1 MNNLINLD
9 DITFQEKVKDENE
22 LVIIN
27 FSAEW
32 CGPCKIMN
40 PILEAVSREENI
52 KVFKVNVDDNP
63 NLAYEFGV
71 DNIPVTIFFRSGNK
85 VYQVDGLKS
94 KEEIREKL
102 NELK

>member
-1 MNNLINLD
+1 MNSLINLD
-9 DITFQEKVKDENE
+9 DLTFKEKIKNENE

-52 KVFKVNVDDNP
+52 KIFRVNVDDSP
-63 NLAYEFGV
+63 NLACEFGV
-71 DNIPVTIFFRSGNK
+71 DNIPVTIFLRSGNK
-85 VYQVDGLKS
+85 VYQADGLKS
-94 KEEIREKL
+94 KEELREKL
-102 NELK
+102 YELK

>member
-1 MNNLINLD
+1 MNSLINLD
-9 DITFQEKVKDENE
+9 DLTFEEKIKNENE

-52 KVFKVNVDDNP
+52 KIFRVNVDDSP
-63 NLAYEFGV
+63 NLACEFGV
-71 DNIPVTIFFRSGNK
+71 NNIPATIFLRSGNK
-85 VYQVDGLKS
+85 VYQADGLKS
-94 KEEIREKL
+94 KEELREKL
-102 NELK
+102 YELK

>member
-9 DITFQEKVKDENE
+9 DITFKEKIKNENE

-63 NLAYEFGV
+63 NLACEFGV
-71 DNIPVTIFFRSGNK
+71 DNIPATIFFRSGNK
-85 VYQVDGLKS
+85 LYQVDGLKS